1 MVALKKSFVR
11 LGSSLF
17 PGYFT
22 EKAYD
27 ILVNPQVRKL
37 RDHEL
42 EVLNKSKQSDFSFQD
57 FTIKTYVWNEGF
69 EPVLLVHGW
78 EGQAGNFAD
87 IIDALVSAGF
97 TVYSFDAPSHGFSSR
112 GETSLIEFTE
122 LVGEMIRL
130 TEAEKVVSHSFGGVA
145 TTSALFQNRDLSLK
159 KYGLLTTPDRFSQ
172 RLDQVEDQVG
182 ITKKVRDRLAA
193 RMEAE
198 LGMKSEELNVSDW
211 VKEINVNEAKIWHGK
226 SDRVIPMHQSKT
238 VAASW
243 SEATLK
249 EVENVGHFAILRDK
263 GVIAELVDF
272 LRDGKA

>member
-1 MVALKKSFVR
+1 MVALKKSFIR

-37 RDHEL
+37 REHEL
-42 EVLNKSKQSDFSFQD
+42 EVLNKSKQSILSFQE
-57 FTIKTYVWNEGF
+57 FSIKTYVWNEGSK
-69 EPVLLVHGW
+69 PVLLVHGW

-97 TVYSFDAPSHGFSSR
+97 TVHSFDAPSHGFSSR
-112 GETSLIEFTE
+112 GETSLIEFTQ
-122 LVGEMIRL
+122 LVGEMIKI
-130 TEAEKVVSHSFGGVA
+130 TEAQKVVSHSFGGVA
-145 TTSALFQNRDLSLK
+145 TTSALFQNRELSLK
-159 KYGLLTTPDRFSQ
+159 KYGMLTTPDRFSQ

-211 VKEINVNEAKIWHGK
+211 VKEINVEQAKIWHGK
-226 SDRVIPMHQSKT
+226 SDRVIPLFQSKT
-238 VAASW
+238 VTDAWPAAS
-243 SEATLK
+243 LQ
-249 EVENVGHFAILRDK
+249 EVENVGHFAILRDQN
-263 GVIAELVDF
+263 VISEVVDF
-272 LRDGKA
+272 LND